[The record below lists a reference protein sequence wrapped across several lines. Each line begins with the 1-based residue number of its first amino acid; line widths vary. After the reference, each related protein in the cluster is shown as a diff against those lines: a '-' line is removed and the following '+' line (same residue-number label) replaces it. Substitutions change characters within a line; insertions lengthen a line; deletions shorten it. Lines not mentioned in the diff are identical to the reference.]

1 MAKNI
6 KAIYEK
12 GVLRPLTELG
22 LGEREEVEIIILKDG
37 DDIPAAA
44 IAAMSQM
51 NKSFSF
57 LDDPEEDVYT
67 SRDGEPV

>member
-6 KAIYEK
+6 KAIYEN
-12 GVLRPLTELG
+12 GVLRPLSELN
-22 LGEREEVEIIILKDG
+22 LGEREEVEIIILNDS

-51 NKSFSF
+51 NKSFAF
-57 LDDPEEDVYT
+57 LDDPEENVYT
-67 SRDGEPV
+67 LQDGESV